1 MIVLVAMTVAMP
13 VIVVVPVLVIMSV
26 IMAAAAGTAMAM
38 IMFGVIM
45 VVMRRVVMGFVPMAC
60 VLMRL
65 VIVIMMMAM
74 VVIGMVAGGMIVI
87 GALLRAEGAHDSLG
101 CATLATHHL
110 GQHMVVSDI
119 NGVCRDLGWG
129 VAVAD
134 MPGDGHQS
142 QRVFSRDF
150 QQLFGRGLDDHE
162 PPVLQLHRIAVIHFR
177 GLVEVQQEIKPTIA
191 LQGHAATVAI
201 LMVQRHAVDD
211 FISLHSRFADNGCG
225 AQHGGA
231 PEVGSQQYL
240 GFLVAEAKA

>member
-1 MIVLVAMTVAMP
+1 MIVLVAMS
-13 VIVVVPVLVIMSV
+13 VVVPVIVIMLVIMPV
-26 IMAAAAGTAMAM
+26 VMAAAAGTAMAM

-87 GALLRAEGAHDSLG
+87 GALLRAEGAHDRFG
-101 CATLATHHL
+101 CATLTTHHL

-119 NGVCRDLGWG
+119 NGVCRNLGWG

-134 MPGDGHQS
+134 MPGDGHQP

-162 PPVLQLHRIAVIHFR
+162 PPVLQLHCISVIHFR

-201 LMVQRHAVDD
+201 LMVQRDAVDD
-211 FISLHSRFADNGCG
+211 LVSLHSRFADNGCC